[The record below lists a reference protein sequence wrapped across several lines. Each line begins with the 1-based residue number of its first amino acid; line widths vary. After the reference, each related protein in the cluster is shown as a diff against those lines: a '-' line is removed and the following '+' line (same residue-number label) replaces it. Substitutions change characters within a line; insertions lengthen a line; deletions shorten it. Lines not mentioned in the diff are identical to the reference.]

1 MNIRFDAI
9 KTCASN
15 GNFLN
20 AGMALHEVVASY
32 WGKRAYRI
40 ITGEFSSLAERDAG
54 YLAQGIDYALA
65 AIAGDEPARIAQV
78 SAVWTDDHIGNSLF
92 DRTVREAARTYADGE
107 ILPRG
112 HESNIDF
119 LRRVVGEALITVTLA
134 PHSEE
139 AA

>member
-1 MNIRFDAI
+1 MARPAWNVV
-9 KTCASN
+9 N
-15 GNFLN
+15 GSGVPP
-20 AGMALHEVVASY
+20 ARM
-32 WGKRAYRI
+32 
-40 ITGEFSSLAERDAG
+40 
-54 YLAQGIDYALA
+54 
-65 AIAGDEPARIAQV
+65 AGDEPARIAQV

-112 HESNIDF
+112 YESNIDF

>member
-40 ITGEFSSLAERDAG
+40 ITGEFLRWRSAMP
-54 YLAQGIDYALA
+54 GIWLK
-65 AIAGDEPARIAQV
+65 G
-78 SAVWTDDHIGNSLF
+78 
-92 DRTVREAARTYADGE
+92 
-107 ILPRG
+107 
-112 HESNIDF
+112 
-119 LRRVVGEALITVTLA
+119 LIMPLLQ
-134 PHSEE
+134 
-139 AA
+139 

>member
-15 GNFLN
+15 GNSLN

-40 ITGEFSSLAERDAG
+40 ITGEFSSVAERDAG
-54 YLAQGIDYALA
+54 YLAQGVDYALA
-65 AIAGDEPARIAQV
+65 ALAGDEPARIAQV
-78 SAVWTDDHIGNSLF
+78 SAVWTD